1 MRLYFILAAILFSN
15 VSFSQNKYN
24 PLSKPNTYNQAD
36 NPNYWKNKAP
46 AGYWQQD
53 VHYTI
58 IANIDETK
66 DIIDATEQLV
76 YWNNS
81 PDDLNELYF
90 HLYQN
95 AFTPNSYCSE
105 LHNQNQKEINY
116 GRYEKEGLGTVVKNL
131 KVDGKL
137 VETILDNTILKVIL
151 NEPLKSGDKITINM
165 DFKTYFDTGSLRR
178 RMKTFNAFG
187 NTHYDGV
194 LWYPRIAV
202 YDKKFG
208 WTKDQH
214 LGKEF
219 YGDFGTFDVELT
231 FASNYIVEA
240 TGALQNRDEV
250 MPASLREKLDIKNFA
265 NKPWNSPPSII
276 IPYDSLSR
284 KTWIYHA
291 ENVHDF
297 AFTADPT
304 YRIGEAEWNG
314 IRAISLVQEPHAS
327 RWQNAA
333 DFAAK
338 VIQVFSEDI
347 GMYVYNKIIVA
358 DARDGMEYPMI
369 TLDSGSDP
377 GYRGL
382 LAHEIGHQWFYA
394 QVGSNE
400 TYRAALDEGF
410 TQFLTAWALT
420 KIDGDYL
427 VREKPS
433 SKYGIR
439 FTKDVK
445 AIDSRV
451 YYSYLRDATKYN
463 DPALNTH
470 SDDFGSALG
479 HGGGYRHV
487 YYKTGAMLYNLQY
500 VLGDKLFL
508 EAMQHYFQKWKIA
521 HPYFEDFRESIIE
534 YTKVDLNW
542 FFDQWLETSKTI
554 DYSIDNVKNTTEDNF
569 EITFERKGEMQM
581 PIDFSVYANDG
592 KEYKYHIPNHWFIKN
607 TDATVLKKWHAW
619 GKLYPKYTLNVN
631 IPSGIDRVVIDP
643 TKRLADKYML
653 NNVSKLPMEVDF
665 DSRIW
670 NLPDWKHYE
679 LNLRPDIWY
688 NDYDGIKLGFHI
700 NGDYMNYHHKVD
712 ASVWLNT
719 AFLQD
724 YNYYDNYQNEYNP
737 FSYRFNYNT
746 GLDKFS
752 KHTDITLHSRLL
764 DGLNLNKI
772 KLKKYDYSKKNMFY
786 ASFKSM
792 YRANESDLRYTNY
805 KVWESEKFNN
815 TATFGWTHSYKHKG
829 GDGKLNLELT
839 SSTIA
844 SDFDYSKLVLTFVH
858 KSKLGKLQLNTRL
871 FGQYGSGT
879 NWAGESRLNLA
890 GANSEE
896 LMENK
901 FTRSEGFIPNQWLG
915 YGSTTNHFQMG
926 GGLNLRGYAGYYAP
940 EINDEGNY
948 VLSYNGT
955 SGASISAELEF
966 QNIFSFDRIFGLP
979 FKSYLFADA
988 GVINTTEITRE
999 NYKEAFSKVRS
1010 DAGLGF
1016 ALTLNEWGPL
1026 QMVKPITLRLD
1037 LPFFLNRYPS
1047 VDKDYYQT
1055 NRFIVGI
1062 GRTF

>member
-1 MRLYFILAAILFSN
+1 MRLYFILAAILFSTI
-15 VSFSQNKYN
+15 SFSQNKYN

-66 DIIDATEQLV
+66 DIIDAKEQLV

-95 AFTPNSYCSE
+95 AFTANSYCSE
-105 LHNQNQKEINY
+105 LHNQNKKEVTY
-116 GRYEKEGLGTVVKNL
+116 GRYEKQGLGTVVNNL
-131 KVDGKL
+131 EVDGKS
-137 VETILDNTILKVIL
+137 VVTVLDNTILKVIL
-151 NEPLKSGDKITINM
+151 NEPIKSGDKITINM
-165 DFKTYFDTGSLRR
+165 DFKTYFDSGSLRR

-231 FASNYIVEA
+231 FASNYVVEA
-240 TGALQNRDEV
+240 TGALQNREEV

-347 GMYVYNKIIVA
+347 GMYIYNKIIVA

-592 KEYKYHIPNHWFIKN
+592 KEYKYHIPNHWFIKK

-619 GKLYPKYTLNVN
+619 GKLYPKYTVNVN

-643 TKRLADKYML
+643 TNRLADKYML

-724 YNYYDNYQNEYNP
+724 YNYYDYYQNEYNP

-786 ASFKSM
+786 ASFKSL

-805 KVWESEKFNN
+805 KVWESEEFNN
-815 TATFGWTHSYKHKG
+815 TATFGWTHSYKYKG

-839 SSTIA
+839 SSTIG
-844 SDFDYSKLVLTFVH
+844 SDYDYSKVVLTSVH

-915 YGSTTNHFQMG
+915 YGSSTNHFQMG

-948 VLSYNGT
+948 VLSYSGT

-966 QNIFSFDRIFGLP
+966 QNIFSLDRIFGLP

-1026 QMVKPITLRLD
+1026 QIVKPITLRLD

-1047 VDKDYYQT
+1047 VDEDYYQT
-1055 NRFIVGI
+1055 NRFVVGI

>member
-1 MRLYFILAAILFSN
+1 
-15 VSFSQNKYN
+15 
-24 PLSKPNTYNQAD
+24 
-36 NPNYWKNKAP
+36 
-46 AGYWQQD
+46 
-53 VHYTI
+53 
-58 IANIDETK
+58 
-66 DIIDATEQLV
+66 
-76 YWNNS
+76 
-81 PDDLNELYF
+81 
-90 HLYQN
+90 
-95 AFTPNSYCSE
+95 
-105 LHNQNQKEINY
+105 
-116 GRYEKEGLGTVVKNL
+116 
-131 KVDGKL
+131 
-137 VETILDNTILKVIL
+137 
-151 NEPLKSGDKITINM
+151 
-165 DFKTYFDTGSLRR
+165 
-178 RMKTFNAFG
+178 
-187 NTHYDGV
+187 
-194 LWYPRIAV
+194 
-202 YDKKFG
+202 
-208 WTKDQH
+208 
-214 LGKEF
+214 
-219 YGDFGTFDVELT
+219 
-231 FASNYIVEA
+231 
-240 TGALQNRDEV
+240 

-347 GMYVYNKIIVA
+347 GMYIYNKIIVA

-592 KEYKYHIPNHWFIKN
+592 KEYKYHIPNHWFIKK

-619 GKLYPKYTLNVN
+619 GKLYPKYTVNVN

-643 TKRLADKYML
+643 TNRLADKYML

-724 YNYYDNYQNEYNP
+724 YNYYDYYQNEYNP

-786 ASFKSM
+786 ASFKSL

-815 TATFGWTHSYKHKG
+815 TATFGWTHSYKYKG

-839 SSTIA
+839 SSTIG
-844 SDFDYSKLVLTFVH
+844 SDYDYSKVVLTSVH

-915 YGSTTNHFQMG
+915 YGSSTNHFQMG

-948 VLSYNGT
+948 VLSYSGT

-966 QNIFSFDRIFGLP
+966 QNIFSLDRIFGLP

-1026 QMVKPITLRLD
+1026 QIVKPITLRLD

-1047 VDKDYYQT
+1047 VDEDYYQT
-1055 NRFIVGI
+1055 NRFVVGI

>member
-1 MRLYFILAAILFSN
+1 MRLYFILAAILFSTI
-15 VSFSQNKYN
+15 SFSQNKYN

-66 DIIDATEQLV
+66 DIIDAKEQLV

-95 AFTPNSYCSE
+95 AFTANSYCSE
-105 LHNQNQKEINY
+105 LHNQNKKEVTY
-116 GRYEKEGLGTVVKNL
+116 GRYEKQGLGTVVNNL
-131 KVDGKL
+131 EVDGKS
-137 VETILDNTILKVIL
+137 VVTVLDNTILKVIL
-151 NEPLKSGDKITINM
+151 NEPIKSGDKITINM
-165 DFKTYFDTGSLRR
+165 DFKTYFDSGSLRR

-231 FASNYIVEA
+231 FASNYVVEA
-240 TGALQNRDEV
+240 TGALQNREEV

-347 GMYVYNKIIVA
+347 GMYIYNKIIVA

-592 KEYKYHIPNHWFIKN
+592 KEYKYHIPNHWFIKK

-619 GKLYPKYTLNVN
+619 GKLYPKYTVNVN

-643 TKRLADKYML
+643 TNRLADKYML

-724 YNYYDNYQNEYNP
+724 YNYNDYYQNEYNP

-786 ASFKSM
+786 ASFKSL

-815 TATFGWTHSYKHKG
+815 TATFGWTHSYKYKG

-839 SSTIA
+839 SSTIG
-844 SDFDYSKLVLTFVH
+844 SDYDYSKVVLTSVH

-915 YGSTTNHFQMG
+915 YGSSTNHFQMS

-948 VLSYNGT
+948 VLSYSGT

-966 QNIFSFDRIFGLP
+966 QNIFSLDRIFGLP

-1026 QMVKPITLRLD
+1026 QIVKPITLRLD

-1047 VDKDYYQT
+1047 VDEDYYQT
-1055 NRFIVGI
+1055 NRFVVGI

>member
-15 VSFSQNKYN
+15 ASFSQNKYN

-58 IANIDETK
+58 TANIDETK

-400 TYRAALDEGF
+400 TYRAAMDEGF

-451 YYSYLRDATKYN
+451 YYGYLRDATKYN

-500 VLGDKLFL
+500 VLGDELFL
-508 EAMQHYFQKWKIA
+508 EAMQHYFQKWKMA

-554 DYSIDNVKNTTEDNF
+554 DYSINNVKNTTEDNF

-581 PIDFSVYANDG
+581 PIDFSVYTNDG
-592 KEYKYHIPNHWFIKN
+592 KEYKYHIPNHWFVKN
-607 TDATVLKKWHAW
+607 TDATVLNKWHAW
-619 GKLYPKYTLNVN
+619 GKLYPKYTAIVN
-631 IPSGIDRVVIDP
+631 IPSGIERVVIDP
-643 TKRLADKYML
+643 TNRLADKYML
-653 NNVSKLPMEVDF
+653 NNVSKVPIKVDF

-670 NLPDWKHYE
+670 NMADWKQYE
-679 LNLRPDIWY
+679 LNIRPDVWY
-688 NDYDGIKLGFHI
+688 NNYDGVKLGFHI

-719 AFLQD
+719 ALLQD
-724 YNYYDNYQNEYNP
+724 YNYYDYYQNEYNP

-752 KHTDITLHSRLL
+752 KHTDITLHSRILG
-764 DGLNLNKI
+764 GLNLNKI

-792 YRANESDLRYTNY
+792 YRAKESDLRYTNY
-805 KVWESEKFNN
+805 KVWESDKFNN
-815 TATFGWTHSYKHKG
+815 TASFGWTHSYKYKG
-829 GDGKLNLELT
+829 GDGKINIELT
-839 SSTIA
+839 SSSIG
-844 SDFDYSKLVLTFVH
+844 SDYDYSKLVLTSIH

-890 GANSEE
+890 GANSED

-901 FTRSEGFIPNQWLG
+901 YTRAEGFIPDQWLG
-915 YGSTTNHFQMG
+915 YGITTNHFQMG

-940 EINDEGNY
+940 EINYEGNY
-948 VLSYNGT
+948 VLTYNGT
-955 SGASISAELEF
+955 SGASISVELEF
-966 QNIFSFDRIFGLP
+966 QNILSSDRFFGLP

-1016 ALTLNEWGPL
+1016 ALTLNVWGPL

-1037 LPFFLNRYPS
+1037 LPFLLNRYPS
-1047 VDKDYYQT
+1047 VDEDYYQT
-1055 NRFIVGI
+1055 NRFVVGI

>member
-137 VETILDNTILKVIL
+137 VKTILDNTILKVIL

-940 EINDEGNY
+940 EINDKGDY

>member
-1 MRLYFILAAILFSN
+1 MRLYFILAAILFSTI
-15 VSFSQNKYN
+15 SFSQNKYN

-66 DIIDATEQLV
+66 DIIDAKEQLV

-95 AFTPNSYCSE
+95 AFTANSYCSE
-105 LHNQNQKEINY
+105 LHNQNKKEVTY
-116 GRYEKEGLGTVVKNL
+116 GRYEKQGLGTVVNNL
-131 KVDGKL
+131 EVDGKS
-137 VETILDNTILKVIL
+137 VVTVLDNTILKVIL
-151 NEPLKSGDKITINM
+151 NEPIKSGDKITINM
-165 DFKTYFDTGSLRR
+165 DFKTYFDSGSLRR

-194 LWYPRIAV
+194 LWYPRIAD

-231 FASNYIVEA
+231 FASNYVVEA
-240 TGALQNRDEV
+240 TGALQNREEV

-347 GMYVYNKIIVA
+347 GMYIYNKIIVA

-592 KEYKYHIPNHWFIKN
+592 KEYKYHIPNHWFIKK

-619 GKLYPKYTLNVN
+619 GKLYPKYTVNVN

-643 TKRLADKYML
+643 TNRLADKYML

-724 YNYYDNYQNEYNP
+724 YNYYDYYQNEYNP

-786 ASFKSM
+786 ASFKSL

-815 TATFGWTHSYKHKG
+815 TATFGWTHSYKYKG

-839 SSTIA
+839 SSTIG
-844 SDFDYSKLVLTFVH
+844 SDYDYSKVVLTSVH

-915 YGSTTNHFQMG
+915 YGSSTNHFQMG

-948 VLSYNGT
+948 VLSYSGT

-966 QNIFSFDRIFGLP
+966 QNIFSLDRIFGLP

-1026 QMVKPITLRLD
+1026 QIVKPITLRLD

-1047 VDKDYYQT
+1047 VDEDYYQT
-1055 NRFIVGI
+1055 NRFVVGI

>member
-1 MRLYFILAAILFSN
+1 MRLYFILAAILFSIA
-15 VSFSQNKYN
+15 SFSQNKYN

-105 LHNQNQKEINY
+105 LHNQNQKEVSY
-116 GRYEKEGLGTVVKNL
+116 GRYEKQGLGTVVKNL

-137 VETILDNTILKVIL
+137 VDTILDNTILKVIL

-400 TYRAALDEGF
+400 TYRAAMDEGF

-451 YYSYLRDATKYN
+451 YYAYLRDATKYN

-500 VLGDKLFL
+500 VLGDELFL
-508 EAMQHYFQKWKIA
+508 EAMQHYFQKWKMA

-554 DYSIDNVKNTTEDNF
+554 DYSINNVKNTTENNF

-592 KEYKYHIPNHWFIKN
+592 KEYKYHIPNHWFVKN
-607 TDATVLKKWHAW
+607 TDAKVLNKWHAW
-619 GKLYPKYTLNVN
+619 GKLYPKYTASVN
-631 IPSGIDRVVIDP
+631 IPSGIERVVIDP
-643 TKRLADKYML
+643 TNRLADKYML
-653 NNVSKLPMEVDF
+653 NNVSKVPMEVDF

-670 NLPDWKHYE
+670 NMPDWKQYE
-679 LNLRPDIWY
+679 LNARPDVWY
-688 NDYDGIKLGFHI
+688 NNYDGVKLGFHF

-712 ASVWLNT
+712 ANVWLNT
-719 AFLQD
+719 AYLQD
-724 YNYYDNYQNEYNP
+724 YNYYDDYQNEYNP

-792 YRANESDLRYTNY
+792 YRAKESDLRYTNY
-805 KVWESEKFNN
+805 KVWQKDKFNN
-815 TATFGWTHSYKHKG
+815 TATFGWTHSYKYKG
-829 GDGKLNLELT
+829 GNGKLNLELT
-839 SSTIA
+839 SATIA
-844 SDFDYSKLVLTFVH
+844 SDYDYSKVVLTSVH

-871 FGQYGSGT
+871 FGQYGSGK

-896 LMENK
+896 LMEYK

-966 QNIFSFDRIFGLP
+966 QNIFLLNKVFGLP

-988 GVINTTEITRE
+988 GIINTTEITRE
-999 NYKEAFSKVRS
+999 NYKKAFSKVRS

-1016 ALTLNEWGPL
+1016 VLTMNKWGPL
-1026 QMVKPITLRLD
+1026 QMVKPLTLRLD

-1047 VDKDYYQT
+1047 IDEDYIQT
-1055 NRFIVGI
+1055 NRFVVGI

>member
-1 MRLYFILAAILFSN
+1 MRLYFILAAFLFSN
-15 VSFSQNKYN
+15 ASFSQNKYN
-24 PLSKPNTYNQAD
+24 PLSKPNTYNQVD

-137 VETILDNTILKVIL
+137 VKTILDNTILKVIL

-400 TYRAALDEGF
+400 TYRAAMDEGF

-451 YYSYLRDATKYN
+451 YYAYLRDATKYN

-500 VLGDKLFL
+500 VLGDELFL
-508 EAMQHYFQKWKIA
+508 EAMQHYFQKWKMA

-554 DYSIDNVKNTTEDNF
+554 DYSINNVKNTNKDNF

-592 KEYKYHIPNHWFIKN
+592 KEYKYHIPNHWFVKN
-607 TDATVLKKWHAW
+607 TDATVLNKWHAW
-619 GKLYPKYTLNVN
+619 GKLYPMYTASVN
-631 IPSGIDRVVIDP
+631 IPSGIERVVIDP
-643 TKRLADKYML
+643 TNRLADKYML
-653 NNVSKLPMEVDF
+653 NNVSKVPMEVDF
-665 DSRIW
+665 DSRVW
-670 NLPDWKHYE
+670 NMPDWKQYE
-679 LNLRPDIWY
+679 LNARPDVWY
-688 NDYDGIKLGFHI
+688 NNYDGIKLGFHF

-724 YNYYDNYQNEYNP
+724 YNYYDYYQNEYNP

-786 ASFKSM
+786 ALFKTI
-792 YRANESDLRYTNY
+792 YRANESDLIYTNY

-815 TATFGWTHSYKHKG
+815 TATFGWTHSYKYKG

-844 SDFDYSKLVLTFVH
+844 SDYDYSKVVLTSVH

-966 QNIFSFDRIFGLP
+966 QNIFSLKRIFGLP

-1037 LPFFLNRYPS
+1037 LPLFLNRYPS
-1047 VDKDYYQT
+1047 VDEDYYQS
-1055 NRFIVGI
+1055 NRFVVGI

>member
-1 MRLYFILAAILFSN
+1 MRLYFILAAILFSTI
-15 VSFSQNKYN
+15 SFSQNKYN

-66 DIIDATEQLV
+66 DIIDAKEQLV

-95 AFTPNSYCSE
+95 AFTANSYCSE
-105 LHNQNQKEINY
+105 LHNQNKKEVTY
-116 GRYEKEGLGTVVKNL
+116 GRYEKQGLGTVVNNL
-131 KVDGKL
+131 EVDGKS
-137 VETILDNTILKVIL
+137 VVTVLDNTILKVIL
-151 NEPLKSGDKITINM
+151 NEPIKSGDKITINM
-165 DFKTYFDTGSLRR
+165 DFKTYFDSGSLRR

-231 FASNYIVEA
+231 FASNYVVEA
-240 TGALQNRDEV
+240 TGALQNREEV

-347 GMYVYNKIIVA
+347 GMYIYNKIIVA

-592 KEYKYHIPNHWFIKN
+592 KEYKYHIPNHWFIKK

-619 GKLYPKYTLNVN
+619 GKLYPKYTVNVN

-643 TKRLADKYML
+643 TNRLADKYML

-724 YNYYDNYQNEYNP
+724 YNYYDYYQNEYNP

-786 ASFKSM
+786 ASFKSL

-815 TATFGWTHSYKHKG
+815 TATFGWTHSYKYKG

-839 SSTIA
+839 SSTIG
-844 SDFDYSKLVLTFVH
+844 SDYDYSKVVLTSVH

-915 YGSTTNHFQMG
+915 YGSSTNHFQMG

-948 VLSYNGT
+948 VLSYSGT

-966 QNIFSFDRIFGLP
+966 QNIFSLDRIFGLP

-1026 QMVKPITLRLD
+1026 QIVKPITLRLD

-1047 VDKDYYQT
+1047 VDEDYYQT
-1055 NRFIVGI
+1055 NRFVVGI

>member
-1 MRLYFILAAILFSN
+1 MRLYIILLAILFSTA
-15 VSFSQNKYN
+15 SFSQNKYN

-81 PDDLNELYF
+81 PDDINELYF

-105 LHNQNQKEINY
+105 LHNQNQKEISY
-116 GRYEKEGLGTVVKNL
+116 GSYEKEGLGTVVKNL
-131 KVDGKL
+131 KVDGKS

-151 NEPLKSGDKITINM
+151 NEPLKSGDEITINM
-165 DFKTYFDTGSLRR
+165 DFKTYFDSGSLRR

-240 TGALQNRDEV
+240 TGALQNREEV
-250 MPASLREKLDIKNFA
+250 LPASLREKLDVKNFA

-304 YRIGEAEWNG
+304 YRIGEVEWNG

-400 TYRAALDEGF
+400 TYRAAMDEGF

-451 YYSYLRDATKYN
+451 YYAYLRDATKYN

-500 VLGDKLFL
+500 VLGDELFL
-508 EAMQHYFQKWKIA
+508 EAMQHYFQKWKMA

-554 DYSIDNVKNTTEDNF
+554 DYSINNVKNTIEDNF

-581 PIDFSVYANDG
+581 PIDFSVYAYDG
-592 KEYKYHIPNHWFIKN
+592 KEYKFHIPNHWFVKN
-607 TDATVLKKWHAW
+607 TDATVLNKWHAW
-619 GKLYPKYTLNVN
+619 GKLYPNYTASVN
-631 IPSGIDRVVIDP
+631 IPSGIERVVIDP
-643 TKRLADKYML
+643 TNRLADKYML
-653 NNVSKLPMEVDF
+653 NNVSKVPMEVDF
-665 DSRIW
+665 DSRVW
-670 NLPDWKHYE
+670 NMPDWKQYE
-679 LNLRPDIWY
+679 LNARPDVWY
-688 NDYDGIKLGFHI
+688 NNYDGVKLGFHI

-724 YNYYDNYQNEYNP
+724 YNYYDYYQNEYNP

-815 TATFGWTHSYKHKG
+815 TANFGWTHSYKYKG

-844 SDFDYSKLVLTFVH
+844 SDYDYSKVVLTSVH
-858 KSKLGKLQLNTRL
+858 KSILGKLQLNIRL

-926 GGLNLRGYAGYYAP
+926 GGLNLRGYVGYYAP
-940 EINDEGNY
+940 EINDEDNY

-966 QNIFSFDRIFGLP
+966 QNIFSLKRIFGLP

-1037 LPFFLNRYPS
+1037 LPLFLNRYPS
-1047 VDKDYYQT
+1047 VDEDYYQT
-1055 NRFIVGI
+1055 NRFVVGI

>member
-1 MRLYFILAAILFSN
+1 MRLYFILTAILFSN
-15 VSFSQNKYN
+15 ASFSQNKYN

-105 LHNQNQKEINY
+105 LHNQNQKEIRY
-116 GRYEKEGLGTVVKNL
+116 GSYEKEGLGTVVKNL

-400 TYRAALDEGF
+400 TYRAAMDEGF

-451 YYSYLRDATKYN
+451 YYAYLRDATKYN

-500 VLGDKLFL
+500 VLGDELFL
-508 EAMQHYFQKWKIA
+508 EAMQHYFQKWKMA

-554 DYSIDNVKNTTEDNF
+554 DYSINNVKNTSEDNF

-581 PIDFSVYANDG
+581 PIDFSIYANDG
-592 KEYKYHIPNHWFIKN
+592 KEYKYHIPNHWFVKN
-607 TDATVLKKWHAW
+607 TDATVLNKWHAW
-619 GKLYPKYTLNVN
+619 GKLYPKYVASVN
-631 IPSGIDRVVIDP
+631 IPSGIERVVIDP
-643 TKRLADKYML
+643 TNRLADKYML
-653 NNVSKLPMEVDF
+653 NNVSKIPMEVDF
-665 DSRIW
+665 DSRVW
-670 NLPDWKHYE
+670 NMPDWKQYE
-679 LNLRPDIWY
+679 LNARPDVWY
-688 NDYDGIKLGFHI
+688 NNYDGIKLGFHI

-712 ASVWLNT
+712 ASFWLNT
-719 AFLQD
+719 AFHQD
-724 YNYYDNYQNEYNP
+724 YNYYDYYQNEYNP

-805 KVWESEKFNN
+805 KVWESNKFNN
-815 TATFGWTHSYKHKG
+815 SATFGWTHYYKYKG
-829 GDGKLNLELT
+829 GDVKLNFELT
-839 SSTIA
+839 SSTVA
-844 SDFDYSKLVLTFVH
+844 SDYDYSKVVLTYIH

-871 FGQYGSGT
+871 FSQYGSGT

-926 GGLNLRGYAGYYAP
+926 GGLNLRGYSGYYAP

-948 VLSYNGT
+948 VLSHNGT

-966 QNIFSFDRIFGLP
+966 QNIFSLKRIFGLP

-999 NYKEAFSKVRS
+999 NYKKAFSKLRS

-1016 ALTLNEWGPL
+1016 ALTINEWGPL

-1047 VDKDYYQT
+1047 VDEDYYQT
-1055 NRFIVGI
+1055 NRFVVGI

>member
-1 MRLYFILAAILFSN
+1 MRLYFILVAIIFSTI
-15 VSFSQNKYN
+15 SFSQNKYN

-105 LHNQNQKEINY
+105 LHNQNNKEINY
-116 GRYEKEGLGTVVKNL
+116 GKYEKEGLGTVVKNL

-151 NEPLKSGDKITINM
+151 NEPLKSGDEITINM

-240 TGALQNRDEV
+240 TGALQNREEV

-400 TYRAALDEGF
+400 TYRAAMDEGF

-451 YYSYLRDATKYN
+451 YYAYLRDATKYN

-500 VLGDKLFL
+500 VLGDELFL
-508 EAMQHYFQKWKIA
+508 EAMQHYFQKWKMA

-554 DYSIDNVKNTTEDNF
+554 DYSINNVKNTTEDNF

-592 KEYKYHIPNHWFIKN
+592 KEYKYHIPNHWFVKN
-607 TDATVLKKWHAW
+607 TDATVLNKWHAW
-619 GKLYPKYTLNVN
+619 GKLYPKYTASVN
-631 IPSGIDRVVIDP
+631 IPSGIERVVIDP
-643 TKRLADKYML
+643 TNRLADKYML
-653 NNVSKLPMEVDF
+653 NNVSKVPMEVDF
-665 DSRIW
+665 DSRVW
-670 NLPDWKHYE
+670 NMPDWKQYE
-679 LNLRPDIWY
+679 LNARPDVWY
-688 NDYDGIKLGFHI
+688 NNYDGVKLGFHI

-724 YNYYDNYQNEYNP
+724 YNYYDYYQNEYNP

-792 YRANESDLRYTNY
+792 YRAKESDLRYTNY

-815 TATFGWTHSYKHKG
+815 TATFGWTHSYKYKG

-844 SDFDYSKLVLTFVH
+844 SDYDYSKVVLTSVH

-966 QNIFSFDRIFGLP
+966 QNIFSLNRIFGLP

-1047 VDKDYYQT
+1047 IDEDYFQT
-1055 NRFIVGI
+1055 NRFVVGI